1 MPDLRGVLADIT
13 PLREN
18 PAFRRLWIG
27 TTLSTLGSAM
37 TLFAVTLQ
45 VFLLTHSSAAVGG
58 VGLAAA
64 IPALA
69 LGLFAG
75 ALVDRA
81 DRRLLVLY
89 TQSAMMI
96 VSVGFAAQA
105 YLGNQHVW
113 LLYALEVLASSVNS
127 VNGPARRTFMPRL
140 LPKAHIPAGSALT
153 MLTMH
158 ISMLGGP
165 MIAGLVVPIGG
176 VELCYLIDAITFL
189 ASLYSVFRLPPMRP
203 EGNEAPRPGLGG
215 ALDGIRFLGRS
226 RVLTGVL
233 VADVVATL
241 FAMPIALYPAINAE
255 RFDGSART
263 LGLLSAGLAIGG
275 VVGTVFSG
283 PLGRVRRPGFGML
296 ISVVVWGGALAGFGL
311 VRGLAMTMACL
322 IVAGVADVTS
332 VVLRSTIIQVATPD
346 RYRGR
351 VNAAEIMVGGNI
363 PQLGNF
369 RAGLVAQATSPAFSA
384 TLGGAMAAVGA
395 VVIGL
400 TWPALVDYRA
410 DEEVSADEEIS
421 ADQPARL

>member
-1 MPDLRGVLADIT
+1 MPDLRGLLADIT
-13 PLREN
+13 PLREVA
-18 PAFRRLWIG
+18 AFRRLWIG

-64 IPALA
+64 VPALA
-69 LGLFAG
+69 LGLLGG
-75 ALVDRA
+75 AVVDRA

-89 TQSAMMI
+89 TQSVMML
-96 VSVGFAAQA
+96 VSVGFALQA
-105 YLGNQHVW
+105 YFGNQHVW
-113 LLYALEVLASSVNS
+113 LLYLLEAVASSVNS
-127 VNGPARRTFMPRL
+127 INAPARRTFMPRL
-140 LPKAHIPAGSALT
+140 LPKSQIPAGAALT

-165 MIAGLVVPIGG
+165 MIAGLVVPFGG
-176 VELCYLIDAITFL
+176 VKLCYLIDAVTFL
-189 ASLYSVFRLPPMRP
+189 ASLYSVFRLPSMRP
-203 EGNEAPRPGLGG
+203 DGGENPRPGLSGV
-215 ALDGIRFLGRS
+215 LEGIRFLGRS

-233 VADVVATL
+233 ITDVVATL
-241 FAMPIALYPAINAE
+241 FAMPVALYPAINAE

-275 VVGTVFSG
+275 VVGSVLSG

-296 ISVVVWGGALAGFGL
+296 ISVAVWGAALSGFGL
-311 VRGLAMTMACL
+311 AHDLTTTMACL
-322 IVAGVADVTS
+322 IVAGIADVVS

-346 RYRGR
+346 QFRGR

-369 RAGLVAQATSPAFSA
+369 RAGLVAEATSPAFSA
-384 TLGGAMAAVGA
+384 TLGGAMAVAGAAVIA
-395 VVIGL
+395 L
-400 TWPALVDYRA
+400 TWPAVVHYR
-410 DEEVSADEEIS
+410 S
-421 ADQPARL
+421 ADQVDEPESVRDAVG

>member
-1 MPDLRGVLADIT
+1 MPDVRRLLADIT
-13 PLREN
+13 PLREV

-64 IPALA
+64 VPALA
-69 LGLFAG
+69 LGLLGG
-75 ALVDRA
+75 AVVDRV
-81 DRRLLVLY
+81 DRRMLVLY
-89 TQSAMMI
+89 TQSVMMF
-96 VSVGFAAQA
+96 VSVGFALQA

-113 LLYALEVLASSVNS
+113 LLYLLEAVASSVNS
-127 VNGPARRTFMPRL
+127 INAPARRTFMPRL
-140 LPKAHIPAGSALT
+140 LPKSQIPAGAALT

-158 ISMLGGP
+158 IAMLGGP
-165 MIAGLVVPIGG
+165 MIAGLVVPFGG
-176 VELCYLIDAITFL
+176 VKLCYLIDAVTFL
-189 ASLYSVFRLPPMRP
+189 ASLYSVFRLPAMRP
-203 EGNEAPRPGLGG
+203 DGGENPRPRLGG
-215 ALDGIRFLGRS
+215 VLDGIRFLGRS

-233 VADVVATL
+233 VTDVVATL
-241 FAMPIALYPAINAE
+241 FAMPVALYPAINAE

-275 VVGTVFSG
+275 IVGSVLSG

-296 ISVVVWGGALAGFGL
+296 ISVAVWGAALAGFGL
-311 VRGLAMTMACL
+311 AHDLATTMACL
-322 IVAGVADVTS
+322 IVAGIADVVS

-346 RYRGR
+346 QFRGR

-363 PQLGNF
+363 PQIGNF

-384 TLGGAMAAVGA
+384 TLGGAMAVAGAAVIA
-395 VVIGL
+395 L
-400 TWPALVDYRA
+400 TWPTVVHYR
-410 DEEVSADEEIS
+410 S
-421 ADQPARL
+421 ADQVDEPEPVRDVVG

>member
-1 MPDLRGVLADIT
+1 VADLRGVLADIT

-18 PAFRRLWIG
+18 PPFRRLWIG

-37 TLFAVTLQ
+37 TLFAVILQ

-64 IPALA
+64 IPALG
-69 LGLFAG
+69 LGVFAG

-81 DRRLLVLY
+81 DRRLLVLWS
-89 TQSAMMI
+89 QGVMML
-96 VSVGFAAQA
+96 VSVAFAVQA
-105 YLGNQHVW
+105 YAGNHHVW
-113 LLYALEVLASSVNS
+113 LLYLLEALASSVNS

-140 LPKAHIPAGSALT
+140 LPKTQIPAGSALT

-165 MIAGLVVPIGG
+165 LIAGLVVPVGG
-176 VELCYLIDAITFL
+176 VELCYLVDAITFL
-189 ASLYSVFRLPPMRP
+189 ASLYSVFRLPSMRP
-203 EGNEAPRPGLGG
+203 EGGEVSRTALGG
-215 ALDGIRFLGRS
+215 ALDGIRFLRRS
-226 RVLTGVL
+226 GVLTGVL
-233 VADVVATL
+233 VADIVATL

-255 RFDGSART
+255 RFGGSART
-263 LGLLSAGLAIGG
+263 LGLLSAALAIGG
-275 VVGTVFSG
+275 IIGTVFSG

-296 ISVVVWGGALAGFGL
+296 ISVAVWGSALAGFGL
-311 VRGLAMTMACL
+311 ARDFATTMACL

-332 VVLRSTIIQVATPD
+332 VVLRSTIIQLATPD

-369 RAGLVAQATSPAFSA
+369 RAGLVAQATSPGFSA
-384 TLGGAMAAVGA
+384 TVGGVMAAVGA

-400 TWPALVDYRA
+400 TWPALAGYRVDE
-410 DEEVSADEEIS
+410 DVS
-421 ADQPARL
+421 ADQPVRL

>member
-1 MPDLRGVLADIT
+1 MADLRGVLADIT

-18 PAFRRLWIG
+18 AAFRRLWVG

-69 LGLFAG
+69 LGVFAG

-81 DRRLLVLY
+81 DRRLLVLW
-89 TQSAMMI
+89 TQSVMMLA
-96 VSVGFAAQA
+96 SVAFAAQA
-105 YLGNQHVW
+105 YLGNSHVW
-113 LLYALEVLASSVNS
+113 VLYLLEAVASAVNS

-140 LPKAHIPAGSALT
+140 LPKAQIPAGSALS

-165 MIAGLVVPIGG
+165 MLAGLIVPVGG
-176 VELCYLIDAITFL
+176 VKLCYLIDAVTFV
-189 ASLYSVFRLPPMRP
+189 ASLYSVMRLPAMRP
-203 EGNEAPRPGLGG
+203 EGGVRSRPGLGG

-233 VADVVATL
+233 LADVVATL
-241 FAMPIALYPAINAE
+241 FAMPTALYPAINAE
-255 RFDGSART
+255 RFGGSART
-263 LGLLSAGLAIGG
+263 LGLLSAALAIGG
-275 VVGTVFSG
+275 ILGTVFSG
-283 PLGRVRRPGFGML
+283 PLGRVRRPGLGML
-296 ISVVVWGGALAGFGL
+296 VSVAVWGAALAGFGL
-311 VRGLAMTMACL
+311 VHAFALTMACL

-332 VVLRSTIIQVATPD
+332 VVLRSTIIQLATPD

-363 PQLGNF
+363 PQIGNF
-369 RAGLVAQATSPAFSA
+369 RAGLVAQATSPGFSA

-400 TWPALVDYRA
+400 AWPALVGYRA
-410 DEEVSADEEIS
+410 EENVS
-421 ADQPARL
+421 ADQPARR